1 MNNFN
6 GPQPMF
12 PQQAPNFGG
21 FQNSQPYV
29 PQPTPMNWGQNGPRY
44 AAPSTLPGRQI
55 SSIDEIMPND
65 VPMDGSVSFFPVRD
79 GSCVYAKFWNR
90 QGTIDTIKF
99 VPAVATSAEN
109 IENTQPDFAQE
120 IIRRLDKIEKSLNPN
135 GNRKSTSNTQPS
147 PKNKEVSNNE

>member
-1 MNNFN
+1 MSNFN
-6 GPQPMF
+6 FQQPMF
-12 PQQAPNFGG
+12 PQQVPNYGG
-21 FQNSQPYV
+21 YQNSQSYA
-29 PQPTPMNWGQNGPRY
+29 PQSTPMNWSQNGPRY

-109 IENTQPDFAQE
+109 IENAQPDFAQE
-120 IIRRLDKIEKSLNPN
+120 IIRRLDKIEKSLNLN

>member
-1 MNNFN
+1 MSNFN
-6 GPQPMF
+6 NQMPQG
-12 PQQAPNFGG
+12 FGG
-21 FQNSQPYV
+21 FMNQQPAFS
-29 PQPTPMNWGQNGPRY
+29 PQMYGANAQASWGQNGPRY
-44 AAPSTLPGRQI
+44 SSPSTLPGRQI

-99 VPAVATSAEN
+99 VPAVAISAEN

>member
-1 MNNFN
+1 MT
-6 GPQPMF
+6 
-12 PQQAPNFGG
+12 
-21 FQNSQPYV
+21 Y
-29 PQPTPMNWGQNGPRY
+29 
-44 AAPSTLPGRQI
+44 
-55 SSIDEIMPND
+55 
-65 VPMDGSVSFFPVRD
+65 RD

-90 QGTIDTIKF
+90 QGAIDTIKF

>member
-6 GPQPMF
+6 GPPPMF
-12 PQQAPNFGG
+12 PQQAPSFGG
-21 FQNSQPYV
+21 FQTSQPYV

-109 IENTQPDFAQE
+109 IENTQQNQYL
-120 IIRRLDKIEKSLNPN
+120 ISQLR
-135 GNRKSTSNTQPS
+135 PS
-147 PKNKEVSNNE
+147 PQPCYPVQNPYASANWGNNCGC

>member
-1 MNNFN
+1 MSNFN
-6 GPQPMF
+6 GQQPMF
-12 PQQAPNFGG
+12 APQTQGFGNFM
-21 FQNSQPYV
+21 NPQPYV
-29 PQPTPMNWGQNGPRY
+29 PQTPQMAWGQNGNRY
-44 AAPSTLPGRQI
+44 PTPSTLPGRQI

-99 VPAVATSAEN
+99 VPAVATSVEETAN
-109 IENTQPDFAQE
+109 NQPDFVQE
-120 IIRRLDKIEKSLNPN
+120 ILRRLDKIEKSLNPN

-147 PKNKEVSNNE
+147 PKKEVSNNE

>member
-1 MNNFN
+1 MSNFN
-6 GPQPMF
+6 GQQPMF
-12 PQQAPNFGG
+12 APQTQGFGNFM
-21 FQNSQPYV
+21 NPQPYI
-29 PQPTPMNWGQNGPRY
+29 PQTPQMPWGQNGNRY

-99 VPAVATSAEN
+99 VPAVATSVEETAN
-109 IENTQPDFAQE
+109 NQPDFAQE
-120 IIRRLDKIEKSLNPN
+120 IIRRLDKIEKSLNMN
-135 GNRKSTSNTQPS
+135 TNRKSASNTQPS
-147 PKNKEVSNNE
+147 PKNKEVPNNE